1 MTGGPPATGD
11 TTGGPQATVDTIGGP
26 QATVDTAAGTAG
38 RWDTGAPPGWRPA
51 TSAELHEVERF
62 LYDEAAML
70 DAWELERWLE
80 LVEDDIEYVVP
91 ATDVRHGDPD
101 HTLTFVHDDIVRLR
115 ARVTRLTSRRAFRE
129 YPWSRTRRML
139 TNVRADAEP
148 EGRRYAVLADLTLHW
163 FRNRRTAVC
172 VGRLDQLLRRTD
184 DGLRI
189 ARRTA
194 VLDLEALDPH
204 GAVSVIL

>member
-1 MTGGPPATGD
+1 MTGEAAGTPAGPPAPDGE
-11 TTGGPQATVDTIGGP
+11 
-26 QATVDTAAGTAG
+26 AAPGAVR
-38 RWDTGAPPGWRPA
+38 RWDTGAPERWRPA
-51 TSAELHEVERF
+51 TVEELHEVERF

-91 ATDVRHGDPD
+91 ATDVRHGNPN

-115 ARVTRLTSRRAFRE
+115 ARVARLTSRRAFRE

-139 TNVRADAEP
+139 SNVRVDAEP
-148 EGRRYAVLADLTLHW
+148 SGQCFAVSANLTLHW
-163 FRNRRTAVC
+163 FRNRRTAVY
-172 VGRLDQLLRRTD
+172 VGRLDQLLRHTG

>member
-1 MTGGPPATGD
+1 VTGRPV
-11 TTGGPQATVDTIGGP
+11 GGTREE
-26 QATVDTAAGTAG
+26 TAADAGTAG
-38 RWDTGAPPGWRPA
+38 RWETGAPEGWRPA
-51 TSAELHEVERF
+51 TSEELHEVERF

-70 DAWELERWLE
+70 DAWALERWLE

-101 HTLTFVHDDIVRLR
+101 RTLTFVHDDIVRLR

-129 YPWSRTRRML
+129 YPWSRTRRIL
-139 TNVRADAEP
+139 TNVRVDAEP
-148 EGRRYAVLADLTLHW
+148 GGRCYAVSANLTLHW
-163 FRNRRTAVC
+163 FRNRRTAVY
-172 VGRLDQLLRRTD
+172 VGRLDQVLRRTD
-184 DGLRI
+184 GGLRI